1 MILKGSQRSGGRQL
15 AAHLLNTR
23 DNEHVEV
30 HELRG
35 FASGD
40 LHSAFQ
46 EAEAVSRGTR
56 AKQFLFSLS
65 LNPPP
70 RERVTIEAYEKAID
84 AVERKLGLEN
94 QPRAIVFHEKE
105 GRRHAHVVWS
115 RIDVDRMKAIN
126 LPHFKQRLQEVSRQL
141 YREHGWTMPRGLI
154 NSKDRDPCN
163 FTRSEW
169 EQAKKAS
176 QDPQA
181 LKAMFRE
188 CWAAS
193 DTGPAYAQALAV
205 RGYTLA
211 AGDRRAAVAV
221 DFRGQ
226 VYAVAKWTGLRAKE
240 VRDKL
245 DRLRDLPSV
254 DQAKA
259 VNAARMTEALRDFI
273 VEAEV
278 ARREQTAAL
287 AMQRAQ
293 LVEKQRSDRAAL
305 AAAQE
310 KRWALETALRAS
322 RLSKGVRGLWDRL
335 TGRRAEQTRQNELEA
350 LTALRRDRRE
360 KNQQIELHLQEREAL
375 YAVAR
380 QQKQALNKDVE
391 ALHRDIATYRQR
403 GFGGHTDLQAQ
414 FREVARPPRHNV
426 ARCLKGRA
434 SRAPSSSRESG
445 RQK

>member
-35 FASGD
+35 FTSGE
-40 LHSAFQ
+40 LPSAFQ

-70 RERVTIEAYEKAID
+70 RERVTIEAYEKAIE

-105 GRRHAHVVWS
+105 GRRHAHAVWS

-126 LPHFKQRLQEVSRQL
+126 LPHFKLRLQEVSRQL

-154 NSKDRDPCN
+154 NSKDRDPRN

-193 DTGPAYAQALAV
+193 DTGPAYAQALAS

-211 AGDRRAAVAV
+211 AGDRRAVVAV

-226 VYAVAKWTGLRAKE
+226 IYAIAKWTGVRTKE

-245 DRLRDLPSV
+245 DRLKDLPSV
-254 DQAKA
+254 DQAKSEIA
-259 VNAARMTEALRDFI
+259 TRMTEALRGLIRD
-273 VEAEV
+273 AET
-278 ARREQTAAL
+278 ARREEMRAL

-293 LVEKQRSDRAAL
+293 LVERQRRDRTAL
-305 AAAQE
+305 AAAHD
-310 KRWALETALRAS
+310 KRWAQETALRAS
-322 RLSKGVRGLWDRL
+322 RLNKGVRGLWDRL
-335 TGRRAEQTRQNELEA
+335 TGRHAAQSRQNELEA
-350 LTALRRDRRE
+350 LTALHRDRRE
-360 KNQQIELHLQEREAL
+360 KDLQIELHLQEREAVHTL
-375 YAVAR
+375 AR
-380 QQKQALNKDVE
+380 QQKQAHAKDME
-391 ALHRDIATYRQR
+391 QLHRDVATYLVR
-403 GFGGHTDLQAQ
+403 GPTAQ
-414 FREVARPPRHNV
+414 PRAKEDFRESAGRYCRDLPEKARPHRQDQNP
-426 ARCLKGRA
+426 
-434 SRAPSSSRESG
+434 SRDR
-445 RQK
+445 R

>member
-1 MILKGSQRSGGRQL
+1 MILKASQRSGGRQL

-35 FASGD
+35 FASGE
-40 LHSAFQ
+40 LPSAFQ

-94 QPRAIVFHEKE
+94 QPRAIVFHEKD
-105 GRRHAHVVWS
+105 GRRHAHAVWS

-141 YREHGWTMPRGLI
+141 YREYGWTMPRGLI
-154 NSKDRDPCN
+154 NKEDRDPRN

-193 DTGPAYAQALAV
+193 DTGPAYAQALAA

-226 VYAVAKWTGLRAKE
+226 VYAIAKWTGLRTKE
-240 VRDKL
+240 VGDKL
-245 DRLRDLPSV
+245 DRLKDLPSV
-254 DQAKA
+254 DQAKSGIA
-259 VNAARMTEALRDFI
+259 TRMTEALRSYI
-273 VEAEV
+273 AEAEA
-278 ARREQTAAL
+278 ARRKGAAAL

-293 LVEKQRSDRAAL
+293 LVEKQRRDRAAL
-305 AAAQE
+305 VAAHD
-310 KRWALETALRAS
+310 KRWAHETALRAS
-322 RLSKGVRGLWDRL
+322 RLNKGVRGLWDRL
-335 TGRRAEQTRQNELEA
+335 TGRHAAQTRQNELEA
-350 LTALRRDRRE
+350 LRALHRDRRE
-360 KNQQIELHLQEREAL
+360 KDLQIELHLQERETFH
-375 YAVAR
+375 AVAR

-391 ALHRDIATYRQR
+391 ELHRDIATYRQR
-403 GFGGHTDLQAQ
+403 DIGGRTSLQAQ
-414 FREVARPPRHNV
+414 FREVASPPRHNV
-426 ARCLKGRA
+426 ARLEGRA
-434 SRAPSSSRESG
+434 SHAPSFSRESE
-445 RQK
+445 RKR